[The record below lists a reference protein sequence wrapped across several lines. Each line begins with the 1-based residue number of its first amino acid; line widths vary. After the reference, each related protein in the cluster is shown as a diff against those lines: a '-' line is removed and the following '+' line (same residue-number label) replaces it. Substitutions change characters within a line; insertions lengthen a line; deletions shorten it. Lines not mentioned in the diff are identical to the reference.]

1 MKKGLTIVS
10 VLMLIFGIFTLVTG
24 LMSSALLSAGSDGST
39 EAKAVIG
46 LAFILLVLGGLLDVI
61 GGVLG
66 LRAAGSSAKAGGAVI
81 FGFLALAA
89 GIASAVLELNVQ
101 NICACVIPLIC
112 FVCAAAVKA
121 SR

>member
-46 LAFILLVLGGLLDVI
+46 LAFILLVLGGLL
-61 GGVLG
+61 G
-66 LRAAGSSAKAGGAVI
+66 LKAAKHPAQATGAVI
-81 FGFLALAA
+81 FGLLALIA
-89 GIASAVLELNVQ
+89 GIASVVMQFSVQ
-101 NICACVIPLIC
+101 NLCACVLPLIY
-112 FVCAAAVKA
+112 FVCAIAVKS